1 MLREVVGL
9 MPVEQHIALAQRMS
23 EGTWILASSARKSL
37 LTISCAVCHK
47 RGGAR
52 LQNISAKKTPGC
64 ARALLSCIQ
73 VKPTSSPNLPL
84 IRCLPSKATITCF
97 HERVK
102 PIGDKAQGYD
112 AEQEL
117 TKWLTC
123 EFSQCSI
130 QSYSLFRIML
140 VRGHYQEDANDA
152 EDHAQR
158 SIPESNQIDHHLP
171 HLAAPLI

>member
-1 MLREVVGL
+1 MNCRSPWNKKTFPTGIEPAHTASEADALSTELREL
-9 MPVEQHIALAQRMS
+9 HHEY
-23 EGTWILASSARKSL
+23 
-37 LTISCAVCHK
+37 TITVK
-47 RGGAR
+47 IF
-52 LQNISAKKTPGC
+52 QNISAKKPTWMRKSFALVHPGKTYF
-64 ARALLSCIQ
+64 LTES
-73 VKPTSSPNLPL
+73 TSYKRGLT
-84 IRCLPSKATITCF
+84 SKATITCF

-158 SIPESNQIDHHLP
+158 SIPESTQIDHQLP
-171 HLAAPLI
+171 HLCAQLSQVEP

>member
-64 ARALLSCIQ
+64 ARAKLSRIQ
-73 VKPTSSPNLPL
+73 VKPTSSLNLPL
-84 IRCLPSKATITCF
+84 TNTRPTLQDDDNVLPRTSKA
-97 HERVK
+97 HR
-102 PIGDKAQGYD
+102 
-112 AEQEL
+112 
-117 TKWLTC
+117 
-123 EFSQCSI
+123 
-130 QSYSLFRIML
+130 R
-140 VRGHYQEDANDA
+140 
-152 EDHAQR
+152 
-158 SIPESNQIDHHLP
+158 
-171 HLAAPLI
+171 